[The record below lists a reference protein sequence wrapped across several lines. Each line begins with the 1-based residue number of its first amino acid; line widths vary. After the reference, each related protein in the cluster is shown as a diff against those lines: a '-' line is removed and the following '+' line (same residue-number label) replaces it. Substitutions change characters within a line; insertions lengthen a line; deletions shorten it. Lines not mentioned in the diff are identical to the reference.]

1 MTTNISLFTIPL
13 AWALCL
19 APHVYATQLY
29 QHASSRQFD
38 NCTPRSLIKIVT
50 DNQTIDSATKDRIIR
65 AESAQQNG
73 FENVGLFA
81 AAVVAGNMARLDN
94 TWLNGL
100 SVGYVISRVVYNL
113 LYINNTTA
121 RLATTRTGVFISGIG
136 MIWVLFILAGN
147 ELRTLA

>member
-1 MTTNISLFTIPL
+1 MTTNISLYTIPF

-19 APHVYATQLY
+19 APHVYATKL
-29 QHASSRQFD
+29 SSRQFD
-38 NCTPRSLIKIVT
+38 NRTPRLLNKIVT
-50 DNQTIDSATKDRIIR
+50 DDQSIDSPTKDRIIR

-81 AAVVAGNMARLDN
+81 AAVVAGNIARLDN

-100 SVGYVISRVVYNL
+100 SVGYVISRLVYNL
-113 LYINNTTA
+113 VYINNTTPT
-121 RLATTRTGVFISGIG
+121 LATTRTCVFISGMG
-136 MIWVLFILAGN
+136 MIWTLFILAGN